1 MKRTI
6 YTLLTLLL
14 TSIAAPAQK
23 AVDLGLS
30 VLWADRNVGA
40 DSPETPG
47 IYVAWGELQPKEEY
61 LMENYRFCLGDY
73 STPTKYFAFDSKRV
87 TTVPDGKTI
96 LEPEDDVATVILG
109 SDWRTPTN
117 AEITELVQQCTWE
130 WTASGDAPGY
140 RVTGPNGNAIFLPA
154 AGIKTGSRL
163 MYDGHEGY
171 YWTSQSMYVADEVY
185 CLRFTPRLV
194 AHRNFQ
200 STERW
205 HGCVVRAVRSDSN
218 TPQRP
223 STARLPFPSFHSR
236 P

>member
-1 MKRTI
+1 MKH
-6 YTLLTLLL
+6 LLCIFTALQF
-14 TSIAAPAQK
+14 AATVAAQQ

-30 VLWADRNVGA
+30 VLWADRNMGA
-40 DSPETPG
+40 DSPEASG

-61 LMENYRFCLGDY
+61 LMENYRFCLGDF

-87 TTVPDGKTI
+87 TTIPDGKTI
-96 LEPEDDVATVILG
+96 LEPEDDVAIVILG

-130 WTASGDAPGY
+130 WIADDDAAGY
-140 RVTGPNGNAIFLPA
+140 RVTGPNGNTIFLPA
-154 AGIKTGSRL
+154 AGIKTGSKL
-163 MYDGHEGY
+163 MYNSHEGY
-171 YWTSQSMYVADEVY
+171 YWTSQSMFIADEVY

-194 AHRNFQ
+194 AHHNFQ

-205 HGCVVRAVRSDSN
+205 HGCVVRAVAAA
-218 TPQRP
+218 P
-223 STARLPFPSFHSR
+223 SSTTSSR

>member
-1 MKRTI
+1 MKH
-6 YTLLTLLL
+6 LLCIL
-14 TSIAAPAQK
+14 IALQLAATVAAQQ

-40 DSPETPG
+40 DTPEAPG

-61 LMENYRFCLGDY
+61 LMANYRFCLGDY

-96 LEPEDDVATVILG
+96 LEPEDDVATVMSSG
-109 SDWRTPTN
+109 DWRPPTN

-130 WTASGDAPGY
+130 WIADDDAPGY
-140 RVTGPNGNAIFLPA
+140 RVTGLNGNTIFLPA
-154 AGIKTGSRL
+154 AGIRTGSRL

-171 YWTSQSMYVADEVY
+171 YWTAESMFVADEVY

-194 AHRNFQ
+194 AHRNFK

-205 HGCVVRAVRSDSN
+205 HGCVVRAVAAATSST
-218 TPQRP
+218 TP
-223 STARLPFPSFHSR
+223 SR